1 MTSPVRPLVIG
12 DGAIKIW
19 YALKNWRGTTPEN
32 RYELFTAY
40 VRAM

>member
-1 MTSPVRPLVIG
+1 MTSPVRPRDRD
-12 DGAIKIW
+12 DGAIIW